1 VPLAIRIERLGTQS
15 SNGTTAAGSAILGRE
30 AADGAVHLINPVVQ
44 GWLACFA
51 LMEASTVLRRAD
63 LNLIP
68 ALAALLDQRHVTRA
82 AESIGI
88 GQPAMSSA
96 LARLRRLFDDPL
108 LVRHGRVLEL
118 TPMGQALLE
127 PVHDVLAGLEHLLTI
142 NPAFDPENDTRSF
155 TIAASDYVTLVLL
168 RPLLEELYRDAPGI
182 RVNVVP
188 VNLATPVAIERAQI
202 DLAVVPRHAMTS
214 RMPHIQRRE
223 LFTEQYVPV
232 VWKENHEIG
241 DILDREGIER
251 LSYVRYHDENSA
263 PALIDAQL
271 ASLGIEPRVALTTL
285 SFALVPLLLPG
296 TQFLGFVQRR
306 LLRQAPLRRD
316 LRMLTTPIPIDPI
329 VEHMYWHPVMHSDPA
344 HHWLRERIAALASNI

>member
-1 VPLAIRIERLGTQS
+1 MI
-15 SNGTTAAGSAILGRE
+15 GRK
-30 AADGAVHLINPVVQ
+30 AADNAVHLINPGAQ
-44 GWLACFA
+44 GRLACFA

-127 PVHDVLAGLEHLLTI
+127 PVHDILAGLEHLLTI
-142 NPAFDPENDTRSF
+142 TPAFDPDNDTRSF

-168 RPLLEELYRDAPGI
+168 RPLLEELYRKAPGI

-202 DLAVVPRHAMTS
+202 DLAVVPRQTMTS
-214 RMPHIQRRE
+214 RMPHIQHRE
-223 LFTEQYVPV
+223 LFTEEYVPV
-232 VWKENHEIG
+232 VWKENREIG
-241 DILDREGIER
+241 DVLDREAIER
-251 LSYVRYHDENSA
+251 LSYVRYHDDNSA

-271 ASLGIEPRVALTTL
+271 AALGIEPRVALTTL

-306 LLRQAPLRRD
+306 LLRQTHLRRD
-316 LRMLTTPIPIDPI
+316 LRILTTPIPIDPI